1 MHVPPPS
8 LAKGEL
14 PCHFPPLSISSGKE
28 EVSSC
33 SYHHL
38 LMIIGN
44 KSTRRP
50 TAMNKKSCWYTRKTH
65 MQLLVEGRGLH
76 GGSPCSIA
84 YGVDLLWRTQGGTSS
99 LTRGAAPAATTG
111 CSSRTRSRTPTC
123 PGTWSGV
130 RPRPV
135 SRPVG
140 RLP

>member
-1 MHVPPPS
+1 S
-8 LAKGEL
+8 LSCQRRIAL
-14 PCHFPPLSISSGKE
+14 PFSPTVHLIWQGGGVFLLISSSAHDHRQQLKP
-28 EVSSC
+28 SQ
-33 SYHHL
+33 
-38 LMIIGN
+38 
-44 KSTRRP
+44 STRRP

-130 RPRPV
+130 RRRPV